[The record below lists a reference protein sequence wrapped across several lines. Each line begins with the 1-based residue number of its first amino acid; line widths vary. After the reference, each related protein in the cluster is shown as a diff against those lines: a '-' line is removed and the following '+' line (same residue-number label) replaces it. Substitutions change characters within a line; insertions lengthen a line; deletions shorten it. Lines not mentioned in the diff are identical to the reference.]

1 MSPETATLLIN
12 SAFSL
17 VELIARM
24 RQENPDMFAGHED
37 KIKTLR
43 LKLAALEEKP
53 ADYLQTWDGNE
64 S

>member
-1 MSPETATLLIN
+1 MNPETATLLIN

-24 RQENPDMFAGHED
+24 RQENPAMFAGHED

-43 LKLAALEEKP
+43 LKLAELEDKP
-53 ADYLQTWDGNE
+53 ADYLENWDGDE

>member
-1 MSPETATLLIN
+1 MNADTATLLIN

-24 RQENPDMFAGHED
+24 RQENPALFVNQEE
-37 KIKTLR
+37 KIKALR

-53 ADYLQTWDGNE
+53 ANYLENWDGNE